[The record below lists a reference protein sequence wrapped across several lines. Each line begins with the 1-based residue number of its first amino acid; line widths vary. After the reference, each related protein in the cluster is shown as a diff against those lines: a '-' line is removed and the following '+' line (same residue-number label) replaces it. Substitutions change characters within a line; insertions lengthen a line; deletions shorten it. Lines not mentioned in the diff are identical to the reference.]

1 MSAVTGDRPIT
12 ERPVSDRR
20 LMRFAAFGV
29 VTILSVSGLT
39 ARLAYL
45 QITHVDQFTQQAVAN
60 TTAQV
65 SIPSTRG
72 LIYDRAGRPLVVNVP
87 TYTIKVRP
95 ADLPDD
101 RRDAVVA
108 QLASLLKMDSG
119 DINAAIDS
127 NPGSRFDLVRIA
139 QGVPR
144 ATADL
149 IAEESQALPGV
160 NVSVETQRRYLDGT
174 LMSQIVGYTGPIDA
188 KELAELKSQG
198 YLSDDLIGKTGVED
212 TYESQ
217 LRGTYGTET
226 IEKDA
231 LGRQVQV
238 LETNQQ
244 AIPGDSLQLTIDT
257 TEQKLALKAVQWAM
271 SRAKLKS
278 AVMIVENPQT
288 GEILAMVSMPTYDNN
303 DFANGISSKEYASLL
318 ADQHQP
324 LLNHAISEYFPPGST
339 YKLVTGLGALQDG
352 KITPTTPIRTKPF
365 VLVGTTRFW
374 DWNHRG
380 FGTLN
385 ITNGFG
391 ESSDTFFYQVAQR
404 LGITRLAY
412 YARQLGFGAPT
423 GIDLPG
429 EVAGLVPTAQWKQN
443 VFGVPWQEGETLQAG
458 IGQGY
463 DVATPLQVLNA
474 YATVANGG
482 TLYQPQ
488 VVRQILGP
496 NGQVVRPFKP
506 IVIRKVKISAANLQ
520 VMRLAARRVVTIRH
534 TFNLVELPISVAGKT
549 GTAEFGVRDS
559 KGRLPFHEW
568 FVAFVPD
575 PAKGSV
581 ASPDSQLAVIG
592 FSEDANTVGN
602 VSTEM
607 VKYYLQLHFKLHHD
621 LRLPYLLNKG
631 NFYGD

>member
-1 MSAVTGDRPIT
+1 VSAVTGDGPMT
-12 ERPVSDRR
+12 ERPVADRR
-20 LMRFAAFGV
+20 LLRFVAFGV
-29 VTILSVSGLT
+29 VMILGVSGLT
-39 ARLAYL
+39 ARLVYL
-45 QITHVDQFTQQAVAN
+45 QISHVDQYVKQAVQN
-60 TTAQV
+60 STAQI

-72 LIYDRAGRPLVVNVP
+72 LIFDRAGRPLVVNVP
-87 TYTIKVRP
+87 SYTIKILP

-101 RRDAVVA
+101 RRDAVVT
-108 QLASLLKMDSG
+108 QLASLLKMDPG
-119 DINAAIDS
+119 DINAAIDG

-149 IAEESQALPGV
+149 ISEEGNVLPGV
-160 NVSVETQRRYLDGT
+160 SVSVETQRQYLDGT

-188 KELAELKSQG
+188 KELAILKSQG
-198 YLSDDLIGKTGVED
+198 YLSDDLIGKTGVESV
-212 TYESQ
+212 YESQ

-226 IEKDA
+226 VEKDGV
-231 LGRQVQV
+231 GRQVQV
-238 LETNQQ
+238 LQTDQQ
-244 AIPGDSLQLTIDT
+244 AVPGDSLQLTIDT
-257 TEQKLALKAVQWAM
+257 TQQKLALKAVDWAM
-271 SRAKLKS
+271 QRAHLKS

-288 GEILAMVSMPTYDNN
+288 GEILAMVSTPTYNNN
-303 DFANGISSKEYASLL
+303 DFANGISSKAYKALL
-318 ADQHQP
+318 ADKHQP
-324 LLNHAISEYFPPGST
+324 LLNHAIAEQFPPGST
-339 YKLVTGLGALQDG
+339 YKLVTGLGALSDG
-352 KITPTTPIRTKPF
+352 RITPTTPIRTKPF
-365 VLVGTTRFW
+365 VLVGSTRFW

-412 YARQLGFGAPT
+412 WAHQLGFGAPT

-429 EVAGLVPTAQWKQN
+429 EASGLVPSKQWKQDTYGQP
-443 VFGVPWQEGETLQAG
+443 FQEGELLQAG

-463 DVATPLQVLNA
+463 DTATPLQVLNA
-474 YATVANGG
+474 YSAVANGG

-496 NGQVVRPFKP
+496 DGSVVRPFKP
-506 IVIRKVKISAANLQ
+506 IVIRKLPITKANLQ

-534 TFNLVELPISVAGKT
+534 TFNLVDLPIVVAGKT

-568 FVAFVPD
+568 FVGFVPSHGD
-575 PAKGSV
+575 VAK
-581 ASPDSQLAVIG
+581 PDSQLAVIA
-592 FSEDANTVGN
+592 FAEDANTVGN
-602 VSTEM
+602 VATEM
-607 VKYYLQLHFKLHHD
+607 VKYFLQLHFHIHKD
-621 LRLPYLLNKG
+621 LRLSYLLNKG
-631 NFYGD
+631 NFYGGN